1 MRNPVCVKCQ
11 RVMEK
16 SRIGVVVE
24 YQNLNS
30 SGEKISADLAKCG
43 SCGFEVVAGFAE
55 RPFAFHF
62 QSDYRRNQADVFA
75 RERHPDEKVA
85 LI

>member
-11 RVMEK
+11 REMHR

-24 YQNLNS
+24 YRNLNG
-30 SGEKISADLAKCG
+30 SGEQISADMAKCG

-55 RPFAFHF
+55 RPFALHF
-62 QSDYRRNQADVFA
+62 ESDYQPGEADVFVF
-75 RERHPDEKVA
+75 ERSA
-85 LI
+85 